1 MYANERISCLYFF
14 SQYFYIQSWQFF
26 WRRIRV
32 RTTFSSTANIN
43 KHIFCFLIKKS
54 SFTFDDLFIEI
65 FIFKYVIDIIDWRWD
80 FCSYDVLNK
89 NEYIKNHISCLLNN
103 FFIEIFIFKYVID
116 KIDWRWNFCS
126 YAILIKKKNTSTNTF
141 HVFWTIF
148 LLRFL
153 FSSTSLT

>member
-1 MYANERISCLYFF
+1 MYANERIFCLYFF
-14 SQYFYIQSWQFF
+14 SQYFCIQFWQFF

-32 RTTFSSTANIN
+32 CTTFSSTANIN
-43 KHIFCFLIKKS
+43 KHISYLLIKKS

-65 FIFKYVIDIIDWRWD
+65 FIFKYVINIIDWRWN

-89 NEYIKNHISCLLNN
+89 NEHIKNHISCLLNN
-103 FFIEIFIFKYVID
+103 LFIEIFVFKYVID
-116 KIDWRWNFCS
+116 KIDWRWDFCL
-126 YAILIKKKNTSTNTF
+126 YAILIKKNTSTNTF

-153 FSSTSLT
+153 FSNTSLT